1 MLKHEKLTL
10 SKKYSLDLL
19 WRVYK
24 FGLEMPF
31 SKRRLH
37 YLCDY
42 WLIFF
47 SIFQHQ
53 NELLNSSTGSSNRSA
68 STSDPDDESDSD
80 VDVMTV
86 GDDSALKLPFLAH
99 PMGPKRPKDG
109 PKVLKP
115 QATFSYKQQWGPN
128 TMVPMAPSPQQ
139 QPLGLSEYMRLD
151 KQSCQFL
158 PQMAVPLNPQV
169 QIPANRFRSSF
180 SIEELMRK

>member
-1 MLKHEKLTL
+1 M
-10 SKKYSLDLL
+10 
-19 WRVYK
+19 
-24 FGLEMPF
+24 
-31 SKRRLH
+31 KRRG
-37 YLCDY
+37 
-42 WLIFF
+42 FQSGSSGTKS

-86 GDDSALKLPFLAH
+86 GDDSALKLPFLAP
-99 PMGPKRPKDG
+99 PMGPKGPKDG

-115 QATFSYKQQWGPN
+115 QPTFSYQQQWGPN
-128 TMVPMAPSPQQ
+128 AMVPMAPSP

-151 KQSCQFL
+151 KQSCQFQ
-158 PQMAVPLNPQV
+158 PQMAVPMSPQV